1 MVVLKYETNEEVLK
15 RANDSRYG
23 LASGVIT

>member
-15 RANDSRYG
+15 RANNSRYG